1 MIRHIAV
8 ATRVNRQRYRE
19 IFKQIHLPKVK
30 LMTVREQ
37 AHFYRC
43 AGLDR

>member
-8 ATRVNRQRYRE
+8 TTRANRQRYRE
-19 IFKQIHLPKVK
+19 IFKQIGLPKVK
-30 LMTVREQ
+30 LMTVREL
-37 AHFYRC
+37 AYFYRS